1 MVQRGYFLA
10 LEGIDG
16 SGTTTQAQRL
26 QMFLESQGHRAHITR
41 QPSDGPIG
49 KMIRGLLAK
58 KEGQP
63 VNWEMLALLFAA
75 DRLRH
80 WQEEV
85 EPLLA
90 QGVFVICDRYVLSS
104 LVYQGQDCPEEWVR
118 EINRYAATPDLTL
131 LVAIDAQRAYERVQS
146 RGGTVEIYDELEKQ
160 KSLAQRYARLGQQ
173 EKVHFV
179 EGDQSIDAV
188 AQQIQLALKPLLE
201 SR

>member
-1 MVQRGYFLA
+1 MSQRGCFLV

-26 QMFLESQGHRAHITR
+26 KMFLEAQGHRAHITR

-49 KMIRGLLAK
+49 KMIRGLLEK
-58 KEGQP
+58 KEGQS

-85 EPLLA
+85 APLLA
-90 QGVFVICDRYVLSS
+90 EGVFVISDRYFLSS
-104 LVYQGQDCPEEWVR
+104 MVYQGQDCPEEWVR
-118 EINRYAATPDLTL
+118 EINRYAAIPDLTI

-160 KSLAQRYARLGQQ
+160 KSLAQRYDRLGRQ
-173 EKVHFV
+173 ENVTFV
-179 EGDQSIDAV
+179 EGDQSVDDV
-188 AQQIQLALKPLLE
+188 AQHIHQAVQPLLE

>member
-1 MVQRGYFLA
+1 MVQRGCFLV

-26 QMFLESQGHRAHITR
+26 KSFLESQGHRTHITR

-58 KEGQP
+58 KEGQA

-90 QGVFVICDRYVLSS
+90 EGVFVISDRYFLSS
-104 LVYQGQDCPEEWVR
+104 MVYQGQDCPEEWVR

-146 RGGTVEIYDELEKQ
+146 RGGTVEIYDDLEKQ
-160 KSLAQRYARLGQQ
+160 KSLAQRYERLGRQ
-173 EKVHFV
+173 EDVIFI
-179 EGDQSIDAV
+179 EGDQGIDEV
-188 AQQIQLALKPLLE
+188 AQHIQQAVRPLLE